1 MIACLVP
8 NIQKTGAMQT
18 AARAAEILHRQG
30 VKVLLAQQPGEECSV
45 PHAQSLPRKAA
56 FEEAD
61 LLITVGGDG
70 TILHAARYS
79 LACNKPILGI
89 NLGRTGFLAT
99 CELDEM
105 EEKLSLLAKG
115 EYTLDRRMLL
125 DVLAKTDPPLRQTAL
140 NDTVLYKSDMLHT
153 IDFSVFCDGILVNRS
168 RGDGVIVATPTG
180 STAYSLSAGGPILD
194 AAVQGIVVTPICA
207 HSLQRPPMV
216 FSASRRLTIQLD
228 TAGRQEVYICSDG
241 AEQTLLPHGCE
252 IEITRSQQYVQ
263 LISFYMAD
271 QFHAIDQKLKGR

>member
-8 NIQKTGAMQT
+8 NIQKTGAVET
-18 AARAAEILHRQG
+18 AARAPLLLHRLNAE
-30 VKVLLAQQPGEECSV
+30 VLLARQPGEECSV
-45 PHAQSLPRKAA
+45 PYARSLPRQEA
-56 FEEAD
+56 FERAD

-70 TILHAARYS
+70 TILHTAKHS
-79 LACNKPILGI
+79 LAYNKPILGI

-105 EEKLSLLAKG
+105 EKKLSLLAKG
-115 EYTLDRRMLL
+115 QYTLDKRMLL
-125 DVLAKTDPPLRQTAL
+125 DVCAKTDPPWQHTAL
-140 NDTVLYKSDMLHT
+140 NDMVLYKSDMLHT

-216 FSASRRLTIQLD
+216 FSAARRLTIQLD
-228 TAGRQEVYICSDG
+228 AQDRQAVYISSDG
-241 AEQTLLPHGCE
+241 AEQRLLPHGCE
-252 IEITRSQQYVQ
+252 VEIMQARQCVR
-263 LISFYMAD
+263 LVSFHPAD
-271 QFHAIDQKLKGR
+271 QFQAIDQKLKGR

>member
-8 NIQKTGAMQT
+8 NIQKTGALQT
-18 AARAAEILHRQG
+18 AARAAEILHRLG
-30 VKVLLAQQPGEECSV
+30 AKVLLAQQPGEECSV
-45 PHAQSLPRKAA
+45 PCACSLPRKEA

-70 TILHAARYS
+70 TILHTARYS

-105 EEKLSLLAKG
+105 TEKLSLLAKG

-125 DVLAKTDPPLRQTAL
+125 DVFAKTDPPWRQTAL

-153 IDFSVFCDGILVNRS
+153 IDFSVFCDGILVNHS

-228 TAGRQEVYICSDG
+228 TAGRQEVYISSDG
-241 AEQTLLPHGCE
+241 ARQTLLPHGCE
-252 IEITRSQQYVQ
+252 IEITRSQQCVR
-263 LISFYMAD
+263 LISFHMAD